1 MIHVPEK
8 RYRFSLSKSQAELL
22 QDSLILGSEVLDA
35 GIEQPNGTVQFDM
48 SHVEL
53 EDLIESLAAAINHAD
68 SKELETK
75 LDTIY
80 QQLEKVLG

>member
-22 QDSLILGSEVLDA
+22 QDSLTLGAEVLDN

-75 LDTIY
+75 LDNIY
-80 QQLEKVLG
+80 QKLEKVLG

>member
-8 RYRFSLSKSQAELL
+8 RYRFSLSKGQAELL
-22 QDSLILGSEVLDA
+22 QDSLILGAEVLDT
-35 GIEQPNGTVQFDM
+35 GIEQPNGTVQFDL

-68 SKELETK
+68 STDLESN
-75 LDTIY
+75 LDKIY